1 MISEAGKESLES
13 ARISFPYQNITLL
26 LGKLPKKTFFLGCFS
41 QMWVGGVADSQ
52 TKSKHLKTH
61 PNHKNPGV
69 GKQIWERSPKKSF
82 FVCWVLDAGHGY
94 FYTEYL

>member
-1 MISEAGKESLES
+1 MELPTGHVLPEGTIAMTNISRFLIREA
-13 ARISFPYQNITLL
+13 A
-26 LGKLPKKTFFLGCFS
+26 KKKPVFLGNLS

-52 TKSKHLKTH
+52 TRSKHLKTH

-69 GKQIWERSPKKSF
+69 GKQIWERSPKQSF